1 VTPEE
6 IAIFFREVCPAA
18 DSMFAIESAGERA
31 AVVRLRFDPDHH
43 VRPGNTVSGPTLMTL
58 ADTAVWVA
66 LLAEIGP
73 SMHSVT
79 VSLSIDFLRR
89 PAPGDVRAEV
99 RLLKVG
105 RRLAVGDVLMYA
117 AGGDEPVARASVTY
131 AIPGGEDAGVPA

>member
-1 VTPEE
+1 MTPEE
-6 IAIFFREVCPAA
+6 ISTFFRDVFPEA

-43 VRPGNTVSGPTLMTL
+43 VRPGNTVSGPALMTL

-73 SMHSVT
+73 SAHSVT
-79 VSLSIDFLRR
+79 VNLSIDFLRR

-99 RLLKVG
+99 RLLKLG
-105 RRLAVGDVLMYA
+105 RRLAVGDVLMYSA
-117 AGGDEPVARASVTY
+117 AGGDPVARASVTY
-131 AIPGGEDAGVPA
+131 AIPSGDGRGAPG